1 MHKYTIYDREIDIS
15 ALVSPNSSKPT
26 VRRSLPYLG
35 IGRFGY
41 RNPNVEKIAESAMRR
56 IRHTNSDRDC
66 KFTLILRSEEVDEN
80 WCEAIGHKPSN
91 VNPTECDCGIRRFD
105 D

>member
-1 MHKYTIYDREIDIS
+1 MI
-15 ALVSPNSSKPT
+15 
-26 VRRSLPYLG
+26 RRSLPYLG
-35 IGRFGY
+35 IARMPRHPETGQIIWDVARI
-41 RNPNVEKIAESAMRR
+41 KINESASRR

-66 KFTLILRSEEVDEN
+66 KFTLILCPEECDEN

-91 VNPTECDCGIRRFD
+91 VNPNECDCGMRRFD